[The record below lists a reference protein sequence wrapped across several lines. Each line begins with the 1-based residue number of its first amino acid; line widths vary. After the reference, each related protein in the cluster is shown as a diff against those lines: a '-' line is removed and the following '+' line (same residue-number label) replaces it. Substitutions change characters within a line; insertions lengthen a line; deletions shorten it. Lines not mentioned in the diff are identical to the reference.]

1 LTLVFAAIAPH
12 GAPALDDPEGKT
24 RRGFEEL
31 GRRFEAAAPAA
42 TIVFTPHGLLVEDHF
57 GVALSSRYEGD
68 VSQWSDSGVELS
80 APGDPALARECLAG
94 LRADGL
100 PAVGFTFGTSLAD
113 TATMPLDWGA
123 LIPLWFMGRDRVPAV
138 VVTPTRA
145 LSIGRHVEAGQALAR
160 VAKESDKRIA
170 LIASADHGHGHAADG
185 PYGFA
190 AESAPYD
197 EQVVAIVRE
206 NRLADLLDFDPAFVR
221 AALADSWWQLA
232 MLHGALG
239 DDWRGDLLSYEA
251 PTYFGMLC
259 AAYGPA

>member
-1 LTLVFAAIAPH
+1 MTFVFAAIAPH
-12 GAPALDDPEGKT
+12 GAPPLDDPEGET

-31 GRRFEAAAPAA
+31 GRRFDAAAPDA
-42 TIVFTPHGLLVEDHF
+42 TIVFTPHGLLVEDHL
-57 GVALSSRYEGD
+57 GVALAGRYEGD
-68 VSQWSDSGVELS
+68 VSAWSDSGIELS

-94 LRADGL
+94 LRDDGL

-145 LSIGRHVEAGQALAR
+145 LPIERLVEAGAALGR
-160 VAKESDKRIA
+160 VARESEKRIA
-170 LIASADHGHGHAADG
+170 VIASADHGHGHAADG

-190 AESAPYD
+190 AESAVFD
-197 EQVVAIVRE
+197 EQIVAIVRE
-206 NRLADLLDFDPAFVR
+206 NRLADLLDLEPAFVG
-221 AALADSWWQLA
+221 AALADSWWQMA
-232 MLHGALG
+232 MLHGVLG
-239 DDWRGDLLSYEA
+239 DEWTGELLSYEA

-259 AAYGPA
+259 AAYAPA

>member
-1 LTLVFAAIAPH
+1 VTLVFAAIAPH
-12 GAPALDDPEGKT
+12 GAPALDDAEGET

-31 GRRFEAAAPAA
+31 GRRFEAAAPDA
-42 TIVFTPHGLLVEDHF
+42 TIVFTPHGVLVEDHF
-57 GVALSSRYEGD
+57 GVALTGRYWGD
-68 VSQWSDSGVELS
+68 VSEWSDSGIELS
-80 APGDPALARECLAG
+80 APGDPALARVCLDG
-94 LRADGL
+94 LRAAGL
-100 PAVGFTFGTSLAD
+100 PAVGFTFGSSLAD

-145 LSIGRHVEAGQALAR
+145 LPIGRHVEAGRALGR
-160 VAKESDKRIA
+160 VAEQSGNRIA
-170 LIASADHGHGHAADG
+170 LIASADHGHGQAEDG

-190 AESAPYD
+190 AESADYD
-197 EQVVAIVRE
+197 ERVVAIVRG
-206 NRLADLLDFDPAFVR
+206 NRLADLLDFEPAFVG

-239 DDWRGDLLSYEA
+239 DGWRGELISYEV

-259 AAYGPA
+259 AAYEPA